1 MPDGQGGNWL
11 FARIME
17 FVHTTGLTYVW
28 LMLLAAWGGTA
39 SYLARVRKLGLTF
52 SFAEWLGELVI
63 SGFSG
68 IVTAYLCM
76 WAGFPPVLTFAFAGV
91 AGHMGGRAITLI
103 ETGATHWVRT
113 RWFGGKSNEDRA
125 E

>member
-1 MPDGQGGNWL
+1 MDGQGGGW
-11 FARIME
+11 FSQRVVE
-17 FVHTTGLTYVW
+17 FINSTGLTYLW
-28 LMLLAAWGGTA
+28 LLLLAAWGGTA
-39 SYLARVRKLGLTF
+39 SYLGRVRKLGLPF

-91 AGHMGGRAITLI
+91 AGHMGGRAISMI
-103 ETGATHWVRT
+103 EAGIAQWLRNRMGVRPDD
-113 RWFGGKSNEDRA
+113 KP
-125 E
+125 

>member
-1 MPDGQGGNWL
+1 MDGQGWL
-11 FARIME
+11 SQRFVE
-17 FVHTTGLTYVW
+17 FIQSTGLTYLW
-28 LMLLAAWGGTA
+28 LLLLAAWGGTA
-39 SYLARVRKLGLTF
+39 SYLGRVRKLGLTF

-76 WAGFPPVLTFAFAGV
+76 WAGFPPLLTFALAGV

-103 ETGATHWVRT
+103 ETGVTHWIKSR
-113 RWFGGKSNEDRA
+113 FGARP
-125 E
+125 